1 MKSTLLAIAMAT
13 GLAAPALATD
23 GAERDAVAIWED
35 DPSTVFDAADV
46 VLEDFLW
53 IARPVVIFADT
64 PRQPDF
70 EEQMEL
76 LLERQDELVERDV
89 VIIVDT
95 DPSARTALRTK
106 LRPRS
111 FQLTLIGKDGGVKLR
126 KPFPWDVRELTRSID
141 KMPVRLREIREARE
155 AAKPE

>member
-1 MKSTLLAIAMAT
+1 MKSTLLALAT
-13 GLAAPALATD
+13 VAIAAPALATD
-23 GAERDAVAIWED
+23 GGDPDAVAIWQA
-35 DPSTVFDAADV
+35 DPTTIFEAADV
-46 VLEDFLW
+46 DLADFLW
-53 IARPVVIFADT
+53 IARPVVVFADT
-64 PRQPDF
+64 PRQPAF

-76 LLERQDELVERDV
+76 LLERQDELVARDV

-111 FQLTLIGKDGGVKLR
+111 FQLTLIGKDGGVTLR

-155 AAKPE
+155 AARPE